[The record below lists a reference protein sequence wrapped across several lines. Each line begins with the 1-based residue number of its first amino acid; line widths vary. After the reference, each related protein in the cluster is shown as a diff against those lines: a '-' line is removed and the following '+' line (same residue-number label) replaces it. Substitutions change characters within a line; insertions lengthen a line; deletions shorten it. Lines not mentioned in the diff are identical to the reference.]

1 MKLSAQ
7 RVEAITSVGF
17 VGIGN
22 MGQRMAANLAKAG
35 YLLSL
40 YNRTRA
46 KAEAL
51 ANKWVEEAAITVCT
65 SPAEVATRSQV
76 VLTMVSDCQALQDVY
91 EGADGLA
98 AGMCPGMVAVEM
110 STVGPKTVERLAQQI
125 EEVQCTLVD
134 APVSGS
140 VAMAEA
146 AQLTIMAGGQP
157 QDIERVEPILALLGS
172 HVFHV
177 GPLGTGAAMKL
188 AVNTIIYGLNQALSE
203 GLILAE
209 RAGIDRLMAYKIFAC
224 SAIAAPFVHYR
235 REAFERPGEVPVAL
249 RLSLAEKDLHLIL
262 ELAQQLQT
270 PLPQAM
276 SNVAVLEK
284 ASSQGFEDHDVSGVS
299 EYLRA
304 QVPAVAE
311 RREQP

>member
-1 MKLSAQ
+1 
-7 RVEAITSVGF
+7 
-17 VGIGN
+17 
-22 MGQRMAANLAKAG
+22 
-35 YLLSL
+35 
-40 YNRTRA
+40 
-46 KAEAL
+46 
-51 ANKWVEEAAITVCT
+51 
-65 SPAEVATRSQV
+65 
-76 VLTMVSDCQALQDVY
+76 
-91 EGADGLA
+91 
-98 AGMCPGMVAVEM
+98 
-110 STVGPKTVERLAQQI
+110 
-125 EEVQCTLVD
+125 
-134 APVSGS
+134 
-140 VAMAEA
+140 MAEA

-224 SAIAAPFVHYR
+224 SAIAPPFVHYR